1 MSFMPTQ
8 HLLFRFSAL
17 TFNAHKIH
25 FDPLFTQH
33 KEKYP
38 GLLCHGPMSLVLL
51 LELLRVNVL
60 DTGKDRTWRVRQ
72 FDYRC
77 LAPMYVDQ
85 VRTHHFLALIYIRHN
100 SVHWLP
106 EDVVDKH
113 GRRLAAAIDSR
124 IKSVAAR
131 SATRRMSCGQRRRR
145 AGIVSRAWPCWKR
158 KPLEQLP
165 KELRHGF
172 VPNIDDSSL
181 SLLLPDIANMK
192 YKLSTISEAPITEFL
207 VATSTRRSNINQ
219 EYYTLSHK
227 SRYSK
232 ISKVK

>member
-1 MSFMPTQ
+1 MPTQ

-60 DTGKDRTWRVRQ
+60 DTGNDRTWRVKQ

-85 VRTHHFLALIYIRHN
+85 VRTHHFLVLIYIRR
-100 SVHWLP
+100 SGAHWSP
-106 EDVVDKH
+106 EDPVDKH

-158 KPLEQLP
+158 KLHEQPL

-172 VPNIDDSSL
+172 VPNIDDSFQ
-181 SLLLPDIANMK
+181 SLLLPDIANME
-192 YKLSTISEAPITEFL
+192 YKLPTISEAPITEL
-207 VATSTRRSNINQ
+207 MVATSTRRSNISQ

-232 ISKVK
+232 ISQAK

>member
-1 MSFMPTQ
+1 MTFMPTQ

-33 KEKYP
+33 KEKYL

-51 LELLRVNVL
+51 MELLRVNVL
-60 DTGKDRTWRVRQ
+60 DTGKDRTWRVKQ

-85 VRTHHFLALIYIRHN
+85 VRTHHFLIHIYIRR
-100 SVHWLP
+100 SGAHWLP
-106 EDVVDKH
+106 EDLVDKH

-131 SATRRMSCGQRRRR
+131 SVTRRMSCGQRRRR
-145 AGIVSRAWPCWKR
+145 AGIVSKPWPCWKR
-158 KPLEQLP
+158 KPPEQLP
-165 KELRHGF
+165 KELQHGF
-172 VPNIDDSSL
+172 VPNIADPSQSI
-181 SLLLPDIANMK
+181 LLPDIANME
-192 YKLSTISEAPITEFL
+192 YSYLLYLKL
-207 VATSTRRSNINQ
+207 Q
-219 EYYTLSHK
+219 
-227 SRYSK
+227 
-232 ISKVK
+232 